1 MIRLH
6 LWEFKSLSVYFPY
19 NMDVREELIH
29 VINKIVEKKI
39 RLTIENVYDFKDA
52 LDALE
57 KVRTRRARG
66 KSIIKI

>member
-1 MIRLH
+1 
-6 LWEFKSLSVYFPY
+6 
-19 NMDVREELIH
+19 MDVREELID
-29 VINKIVEKKI
+29 VMNKIVEKKI

>member
-1 MIRLH
+1 M
-6 LWEFKSLSVYFPY
+6 WEFKSLSVYFPY
-19 NMDVREELIH
+19 NMDVREELID
-29 VINKIVEKKI
+29 VMNKIVEKKI
-39 RLTIENVYDFKDA
+39 RLTIENVYDFKDG